1 MTQVKI
7 TGKLKR
13 HHGLPAEGNSWGGAT
28 IDVQFHGYSQT
39 ATEQRPSDR
48 DKITTNPDGTWEHY
62 VWRNSEGDYDSY
74 YTFKFPYG
82 QPIKVVLTAATP
94 NEIPFSQLAIAST
107 PPDDPT
113 YPSLIA
119 IINDQLAASGVSFPA
134 GGNAGQVLGIAQTT
148 PRVFEWQDAGVS
160 FTQSVAAATWTFNHT
175 LNRVPALEVTDLAGN
190 RLFVET
196 QATLIQAIVKSLS
209 PVTGILYLI

>member
-7 TGKLKR
+7 TGLLKH
-13 HHGLPAEGNSWGGAT
+13 HHGLLSGNGWGGAN
-28 IDVQFHGYSQT
+28 IDIQFHGYSQT

-48 DKITTNPDGTWEHY
+48 DKITTNPDGTWEHS

-82 QPIKVVLTAATP
+82 QPIKVVITAATP

-107 PPDDPT
+107 PTDDPN
-113 YPSLIA
+113 YPSLIE
-119 IINDQLAASGVSFPA
+119 IINAQLAASGVSFPA
-134 GGNAGQVLGIAQTT
+134 GGTAGQVLGISQTT
-148 PRVFEWQDAGVS
+148 PRVLEWQDAGVS

-196 QATLIQAIVKSLS
+196 QATLTQAIVRSLS
-209 PVTGILYLI
+209 PVTGIVYLN